1 MLERQLPALNWAT
14 RSSPTDIHD
23 KLLPWGLCNCPPRLC
38 DIPTYVSPVLP
49 GALWEDLVDSPVVQS
64 WCTHACGQERRL
76 SVKMRLHSCNLPF
89 SDEDDCSF
97 PILAALLR
105 VTGLVAEC
113 LNHSLCTAS
122 PYPLPPTTPPALLD
136 IPPPHVS
143 SVKWKCRTIKN
154 RQPEA
159 DHCCTYANVDTEK
172 YHIRRGRKKR

>member
-49 GALWEDLVDSPVVQS
+49 GALWEDLVDSSVVQS
-64 WCTHACGQERRL
+64 WCTHASGHERRL
-76 SVKMRLHSCNLPF
+76 SGKIRLHSCNLPF

-97 PILAALLR
+97 PILGALLR

-122 PYPLPPTTPPALLD
+122 PYPLPPTTPRPCSTSHRHMCPLWNGNAAPLKTVNLKLITAALMLM
-136 IPPPHVS
+136 
-143 SVKWKCRTIKN
+143 
-154 RQPEA
+154 
-159 DHCCTYANVDTEK
+159 
-172 YHIRRGRKKR
+172 